1 MKDNSP
7 VYWKMRNGRLI
18 SVDDMDINHL
28 RNVLKMIIRN
38 NYRVQVV
45 CYYCG
50 QRLDQEAP
58 DYIREKKIN
67 WDLFPEGFLDH
78 PIHLQHS
85 HYTGYTEGAVQGV
98 LERKTMFL
106 QHK

>member
-38 NYRVQVV
+38 
-45 CYYCG
+45 
-50 QRLDQEAP
+50 
-58 DYIREKKIN
+58 REKAIQAKPKVEFKLNGDMAEFFNEEQNNSFQNDYYESPLEVGMTDI
-67 WDLFPEGFLDH
+67 E
-78 PIHLQHS
+78 
-85 HYTGYTEGAVQGV
+85 TGI
-98 LERKTMFL
+98 L
-106 QHK
+106 